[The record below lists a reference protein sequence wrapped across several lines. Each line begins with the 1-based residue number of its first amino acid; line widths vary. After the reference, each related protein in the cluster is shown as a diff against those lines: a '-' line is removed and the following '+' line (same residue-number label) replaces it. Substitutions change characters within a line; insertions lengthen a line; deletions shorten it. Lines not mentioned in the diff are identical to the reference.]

1 MFNLK
6 ITALAVVVFCLP
18 TTTEAAKLKKGTVS
32 TPIEETSIVEW
43 PQLYDTSESIK
54 LYQNASNYI
63 GLQAKENAKTLK
75 TIINVDPVHT
85 PWCAA
90 FVNAILGRT
99 GKEGT
104 NSLAAVSFA
113 NYGKNVKEPQKGDIV
128 VFKNH
133 VGFYDSFIY
142 KDGEK
147 YVGVLGGN
155 QKKAVRISFYR
166 ASKVIAYRRVV

>member
-6 ITALAVVVFCLP
+6 ITALAVVVLCLP
-18 TTTEAAKLKKGTVS
+18 TTVEAAKIKKGTVS
-32 TPIEETSIVEW
+32 TPIEETSIAEW
-43 PQLYDTSESIK
+43 PQLYETSESIK

-75 TIINVDPVHT
+75 TIIHVDPIST

-104 NSLAAVSFA
+104 NSLTAMSFA
-113 NYGKNVKEPQKGDIV
+113 NYGKTVREPQKGDIV
-128 VFKNH
+128 VFRNH
-133 VGFYDSFIY
+133 VGFYDSIIY

-166 ASKVIAYRRVV
+166 ASKVVAYRRVV